1 MRLLVSVRDA
11 AEAREAVVGGADVL
25 DAKEPAAGALGAVP
39 APVLAAIAAAAPSS
53 VPLSVA
59 LGDQRDPAALAA
71 AIRGLP
77 FSRRP
82 APVYAKFALA
92 TTAAAAP
99 ALLVAAVAAAEAHP
113 ARPRLVAA
121 AYADAPAG
129 VLPAIAVLR
138 AVARTGVHG
147 LLLDTCVKDGR
158 TLLDFVRPEILAAWV
173 AGVRGEGLLCALA
186 GTLGEP
192 QLPILTRLGADLLGV
207 RGAVCRQGREGRV
220 EAARVRGLQQA
231 LRAGVAPAAV

>member
-11 AEAREAVVGGADVL
+11 AEAREALAGGADVL
-25 DAKEPAAGALGAVP
+25 DAKEPTAGALGAVP
-39 APVLAAIAAAAPSS
+39 APVLATIAAAVPAS
-53 VPLSVA
+53 VALSVA
-59 LGDQRDPAALAA
+59 LGEQRDPGTLAA
-71 AIRGLP
+71 AIRALP

-92 TTAAAAP
+92 TSAAAAP
-99 ALLVAAVAAAEAHP
+99 ALLAAAVAAAEAHP
-113 ARPRLVAA
+113 ARPRLIAA
-121 AYADAPAG
+121 AYADAPSG

-147 LLLDTCVKDGR
+147 LLLDTSVKDGR

-186 GTLGEP
+186 GALGEAQIP
-192 QLPILTRLGADLLGV
+192 VLSRLGADLLGV
-207 RGAVCRQGREGRV
+207 RGAACRMGREGRV
-220 EAARVRGLQQA
+220 EAARVRGLQRA
-231 LRAGVAPAAV
+231 LQAPAAAVGV